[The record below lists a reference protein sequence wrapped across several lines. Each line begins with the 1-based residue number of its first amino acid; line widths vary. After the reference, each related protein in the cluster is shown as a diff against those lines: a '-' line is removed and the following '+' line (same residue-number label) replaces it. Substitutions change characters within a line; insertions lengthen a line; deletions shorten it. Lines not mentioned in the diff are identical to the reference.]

1 MVTYQVLVA
10 ACKVAEVRRARAA
23 SQTAAFR
30 LRQRALNCG
39 LTLCAS
45 KVAIA
50 VYVLSGH
57 DAFVA
62 TRFMIQKL
70 KLPTDHDTAE
80 FATWVE
86 SKYLETLLDALVAY
100 ELPESDAERRIHTQ
114 ACKFVSSFRTAIY
127 VERTNLDQGVTPS
140 GRQVAEEYIR
150 HCDSLGALDAAVGI
164 RRALDGQSS
173 ASSGARRIRKWG
185 RKFRQLWGLGFGKLP
200 VREPIPDEDVKD
212 KAGWGFPGTD
222 VRGRGAAQ
230 ILRFLDVQN
239 DLF

>member
-86 SKYLETLLDALVAY
+86 SKYLETHLDALVAY
-100 ELPESDAERRIHTQ
+100 ELPESDAERRIHTHRR
-114 ACKFVSSFRTAIY
+114 ASSFR
-127 VERTNLDQGVTPS
+127 RS
-140 GRQVAEEYIR
+140 
-150 HCDSLGALDAAVGI
+150 ALLFTLSVPI
-164 RRALDGQSS
+164 LIRALHLVGGRLQKNIS
-173 ASSGARRIRKWG
+173 AIVIRLE
-185 RKFRQLWGLGFGKLP
+185 R
-200 VREPIPDEDVKD
+200 
-212 KAGWGFPGTD
+212 
-222 VRGRGAAQ
+222 
-230 ILRFLDVQN
+230 
-239 DLF
+239 